1 MDIENQWGGYRKYS
15 EEDCKNNKDTTG
27 IYVFR
32 INSINDYEKINFYK
46 EDNSYLEEYP
56 ESYFSIQEVIN
67 DTEMIIKYVLTK
79 NKQTEVDKIIYVKW
93 NFITD
98 KSEEIEYE

>member
-1 MDIENQWGGYRKYS
+1 
-15 EEDCKNNKDTTG
+15 
-27 IYVFR
+27 
-32 INSINDYEKINFYK
+32 
-46 EDNSYLEEYP
+46 
-56 ESYFSIQEVIN
+56 
-67 DTEMIIKYVLTK
+67 MIIKYVLTK